1 MKKID
6 FSGLASSIDEL
17 EGRDQMGKILYL
29 DPDKEILVSPQVRRA
44 FHEVERLAEMILK
57 EGQTD
62 AVKVHPKD
70 HTGRYPLLH
79 GENRQRAVSLLRSQ
93 GHPILLKAELV
104 QKPLTESERV
114 ALQATNNIHRNDLN
128 PIEIGMALTDY
139 RRLREQETGQK
150 VTNGMLAERF
160 GRDDSWVSKYLAM
173 SDLPECIVSLVFSR
187 LTSDIELL
195 GDLKQYHRLDK
206 EACENYCQEIIKGDT
221 SLLTRKYTRNLVATL
236 KGRVTPPSEEST
248 PSDPIAPSLPTPQGD
263 SVESAKI
270 SHAKITVPEPVEV
283 KPAPLNLSAPNKGT
297 GKASPQGMPALHV
310 RFKLEGKSIE
320 GILLSQKPEDV
331 TLGLV
336 QYKSKGTAGVVS
348 CQVPLKDLTLLR
360 WS

>member
-17 EGRDQMGKILYL
+17 EGRDQMGKILYI
-29 DPDKEILVSPQVRRA
+29 DPDKEVLVSPQVRRA

-104 QKPLTESERV
+104 QKPQAESDRV

-160 GRDDSWVSKYLAM
+160 GKDDSWVSKYLAM
-173 SDLPECIVSLVFSR
+173 SDLPECIVALVFNR

-195 GDLKQYHRLDK
+195 GDLKQYYRLDK
-206 EACENYCQEIIKGDT
+206 DACESYCQEIMKGDST
-221 SLLTRKYTRNLVATL
+221 LLTRKYTRNLVATL
-236 KGRVTPPSEEST
+236 KGRVNPPAEEL
-248 PSDPIAPSLPTPQGD
+248 APSNPVPK
-263 SVESAKI
+263 SFEANESADSPKI
-270 SHAKITVPEPVEV
+270 SHAKIPSEPTEG
-283 KPAPLNLSAPNKGT
+283 KKSPLSAAPSKGES
-297 GKASPQGMPALHV
+297 KASPQGTPSLHV
-310 RFKLEGKSIE
+310 RFKLDGKPTE
-320 GILLSQKPEDV
+320 GILLPQKQEDD
-331 TLGLV
+331 TMGLV
-336 QYKSKGTAGVVS
+336 QFKTKGTAGTLS
-348 CQVPLKDLTLLR
+348 RQIPLKEIVPLR
-360 WS
+360 WR